1 MLRDSVLDT
10 ARRFTNA
17 RRVVQYQEY
26 FGVIATLWYHAL
38 TTGLGT
44 QTLGE
49 EYCDIYQ
56 TDSVGRFPRSTRRWT
71 LVFLEA
77 FIPSLLQRARTRAQS
92 VEAHGDIEAREQGS
106 TFAGSASAIPSSTD
120 WPLAA
125 RARGSLLWSH
135 LSHLTDTTLSYIF
148 SPSTDPDRPEPA
160 DSARG
165 FFPRVH
171 LAAFY
176 VFGAYYD
183 FAKRFTG
190 TKYVFAG
197 TEGPEGRPRY
207 VVLGGIIAVQLAAA
221 ALYEI
226 TRVIKGDRG
235 RALAG
240 VDGRS
245 DNMVDD
251 ETVDNPRC
259 SFARGFAVLDEDG
272 RRLAEDDRASPTR
285 ELPTGAGISSVK
297 CALCLSPHHT
307 PTATPCGHV
316 YCWQCVA
323 AWCTQKPECPL
334 CRAPA
339 QPQALIRLGNRIA

>member
-1 MLRDSVLDT
+1 L
-10 ARRFTNA
+10 
-17 RRVVQYQEY
+17 
-26 FGVIATLWYHAL
+26 
-38 TTGLGT
+38 
-44 QTLGE
+44 
-49 EYCDIYQ
+49 
-56 TDSVGRFPRSTRRWT
+56 
-71 LVFLEA
+71 
-77 FIPSLLQRARTRAQS
+77 
-92 VEAHGDIEAREQGS
+92 
-106 TFAGSASAIPSSTD
+106 STD

-176 VFGAYYD
+176 AFGAYYD